1 MMVPVIR
8 LRKLRQAISSA
19 AGIDEW
25 FPKPNDR
32 HLLLLAIVMTQFT
45 LHPGQDAHAADEYA
59 EARQRM
65 VREIEANV
73 RETREYLGKDVLD
86 PRVIAAVGQVPR
98 HEFVPEDLR
107 AFAYLN
113 QPLPIGH
120 EQTIS
125 QPYMVA
131 IMTDLLALPRAG
143 RVLEVGTGSG
153 YQAAV
158 LAATGVEVYTIEIVE
173 PLGRSARS
181 TLARLGYRNV
191 QVRIG
196 DGFAGWPEAAPF
208 DAIIVTAAADET
220 PPPLL
225 AQLKPGGRMIIP
237 LENRFGQQDLVLIEK
252 DAAGKVSRE
261 EILPV
266 VFVPLTGE
274 R

>member
-1 MMVPVIR
+1 M
-8 LRKLRQAISSA
+8 LRAMTLT
-19 AGIDEW
+19 
-25 FPKPNDR
+25 F
-32 HLLLLAIVMTQFT
+32 VMAQTT
-45 LHPGQDAHAADEYA
+45 LFSCQPARAADDYA
-59 EARQRM
+59 AARQEL

-73 RETREYLGKDVLD
+73 RETRESLGKEALD
-86 PRVIAAVGQVPR
+86 PRVIAAIGRVPR
-98 HEFVPEDLR
+98 HEFVPEELR
-107 AFAYLN
+107 SLAYLN

-120 EQTIS
+120 DQTIS
-125 QPYMVA
+125 QPYIVA

-158 LAATGVEVYTIEIVE
+158 LAELGVEVYTIEIVE
-173 PLGRSARS
+173 PLGLRAKA
-181 TLARLGYRNV
+181 LLQRLGYKNV

-208 DAIIVTAAADET
+208 DAIIVTAAAPET

-237 LENRFGQQDLVLIEK
+237 LEGRFGAQDLVLIEK
-252 DAAGKVSRE
+252 NAKGRVSRE

-266 VFVPLTGE
+266 IFVPLTGE
-274 R
+274 H